1 MTADFVAY
9 AEQNHEIQEQRR
21 KVLVQSVQDRLDA
34 ACACW
39 KGQHGGCQVVE
50 QRVCMP
56 VVGLS
61 YSGTLQIADV
71 TCSTCSTSFQP
82 SALQVGCFPSSPVDP
97 HRWYDL
103 DVFNA
108 FQVLALQDGLSASG
122 FVDFL
127 NEHSQPAAAVDD
139 RQFVLSFF
147 AWLRMSFE
155 VDSWSALGVEGM
167 DSGPF
172 AECPICCTL
181 PGEGGRLGTP
191 TVTAARDLL
200 PATGEAAQPP
210 QQAGDPVPPP
220 PPPVLAVGAPAAGEP
235 AAELADEVALHV
247 HAQPAAPPQPV
258 YRVAVAMDAVVK
270 LGHYENCGRACK
282 GQQPC
287 LRRYFGAADACV
299 RAAHGE
305 GRLTLADT
313 MAGDGGLSGGDAGAA
328 AVGDA
333 AGCSS
338 SLRCSRPEARSINS
352 PCDIH
357 GVCGAVCMHCFPLR
371 GGFVDMPDPENY
383 SYYIYLLLQLLQERS
398 DLTDVYI
405 DFGCRFKVTWERYLS
420 LHPELPQHARDL
432 RIMVNWLHA
441 AGHDHACQLRNSGR
455 YTPGAGR
462 RVGEEAEQ
470 VWSMTKVPGKLVRY
484 MTHANRRDFL
494 EALLASVSRR
504 KRRRVAGSLAK
515 KWADNRHQLVTGKAQ
530 ALKLQG
536 AAGAAGVADVRA
548 AALAYE
554 TLVLGSGVQQRA
566 DGTAWE
572 VSYVKLLLQL
582 RQLSSLQSAAAG
594 ITVVSSSSAANLA
607 AASSSKEISRV
618 NGQLAKLERAHGVT
632 EAARTEWVAGQ
643 APYDRALA
651 ALKDIEIAGYR
662 GRIAAEVLDVQRL
675 HNDRQEA
682 GCADKDT
689 RTIMNRARRK
699 RAKVREMLQEMYTWQ
714 SLETSNPPSSFELS
728 EEQVKGLWDPELP
741 LPWGGGAGSAA
752 SLHYG
757 RLYHKVATDLA
768 RSMEERPFVRQ
779 ERARLELRLQYA
791 LQQMRLALARHVQAE
806 RTGLAFLVRQRIAEF
821 AALQAEV
828 AAWPAW

>member
-1 MTADFVAY
+1 MADVPAIRKRQAPNPSRVPAVPEPSAVDQPVAYLKRNYQQPSRVPAIPAGSAHPGLQPAPVFPRAPRAGQRVPRPGAAGAKRTRVAAQRVADSGDYDGDDEAAEEPAPRPGPRRHDHASRMQEQDNAWAAARPAMTADFVAY

-247 HAQPAAPPQPV
+247 HA
-258 YRVAVAMDAVVK
+258 
-270 LGHYENCGRACK
+270 
-282 GQQPC
+282 
-287 LRRYFGAADACV
+287 
-299 RAAHGE
+299 
-305 GRLTLADT
+305 
-313 MAGDGGLSGGDAGAA
+313 
-328 AVGDA
+328 
-333 AGCSS
+333 
-338 SLRCSRPEARSINS
+338 
-352 PCDIH
+352 
-357 GVCGAVCMHCFPLR
+357 
-371 GGFVDMPDPENY
+371 
-383 SYYIYLLLQLLQERS
+383 
-398 DLTDVYI
+398 
-405 DFGCRFKVTWERYLS
+405 
-420 LHPELPQHARDL
+420 
-432 RIMVNWLHA
+432 
-441 AGHDHACQLRNSGR
+441 
-455 YTPGAGR
+455 
-462 RVGEEAEQ
+462 
-470 VWSMTKVPGKLVRY
+470 
-484 MTHANRRDFL
+484 
-494 EALLASVSRR
+494 
-504 KRRRVAGSLAK
+504 
-515 KWADNRHQLVTGKAQ
+515 
-530 ALKLQG
+530 
-536 AAGAAGVADVRA
+536 
-548 AALAYE
+548 
-554 TLVLGSGVQQRA
+554 
-566 DGTAWE
+566 
-572 VSYVKLLLQL
+572 
-582 RQLSSLQSAAAG
+582 
-594 ITVVSSSSAANLA
+594 
-607 AASSSKEISRV
+607 
-618 NGQLAKLERAHGVT
+618 
-632 EAARTEWVAGQ
+632 
-643 APYDRALA
+643 
-651 ALKDIEIAGYR
+651 
-662 GRIAAEVLDVQRL
+662 
-675 HNDRQEA
+675 
-682 GCADKDT
+682 
-689 RTIMNRARRK
+689 
-699 RAKVREMLQEMYTWQ
+699 
-714 SLETSNPPSSFELS
+714 
-728 EEQVKGLWDPELP
+728 
-741 LPWGGGAGSAA
+741 
-752 SLHYG
+752 
-757 RLYHKVATDLA
+757 
-768 RSMEERPFVRQ
+768 
-779 ERARLELRLQYA
+779 
-791 LQQMRLALARHVQAE
+791 
-806 RTGLAFLVRQRIAEF
+806 
-821 AALQAEV
+821 
-828 AAWPAW
+828 